1 MADIIIGIDV
11 VGEEKLSRLENQIE
25 DVSLATNTLSSN
37 MGRVGSSAA
46 LMSSAADQG
55 GGSMNNFG
63 YKANFASMQ
72 IQDMAVQLQG
82 GQDAMVVFSQQGSQL
97 SQLLPGLAGGISG
110 IALVVGTSLVRALMA
125 ANAEMK
131 SFADQATE
139 FGGTLGDLIESTD
152 AFTDSLE
159 ENTEA
164 VQARRYRQ
172 MQDALAEAEQ
182 GIEDLVT
189 SSSRDL
195 LRSAQVEGT
204 ARAGSGFATGGAF
217 AMFLPEQYRRNMT
230 EESRQIEREARD
242 AAAALA
248 DLFTAVDLNNMESLN
263 DAVIEGEKF
272 LESFGDATKLTD
284 AQIQA
289 LNDTIEKFI
298 ERYEQLEELGNLATP
313 GSGGAIDALFSGGGG
328 FGGGPGAG
336 QGYSVAID
344 HETGEVSRTVFDL
357 TQPFGG
363 IGNAGAMK
371 PTLAQY
377 RPAAIPFGIQSEYG
391 IDAEGY
397 DLQTGEYVGDLFGMG
412 EGYVSRRYNTP
423 SYQAPG
429 ATRHRVSPHEQ
440 SLYGVDAQGFDIR
453 TGEYVGDLFG
463 LGDTPPGISMSQQME
478 YGIDAEGYDLET
490 GEYVGDLFGMGPG
503 SSYRSFNI
511 PKSHPQFMGP
521 IYNGATDGIELRSG
535 RRGGMTGVSQINY
548 MGPQS
553 EQMLDIVSMLNAEEE
568 RLTQVINERSRATT
582 DAANTGVD
590 GNRSLLDSN
599 LEIVRSIQDTI
610 VEEERLAEAREQA
623 QQAGQAMSRTI
634 VGGLKDVIF
643 GTKDAGDAFRDMALS
658 IIEQL
663 MDIMIFQPLM
673 NNLTTGLAGAMGG
686 GMGGGGGLF
695 GGLFGAA
702 NGAAFSGGNVI
713 PFANG
718 GVVTGPTLFGMSGN
732 QTGLMGEAGPEA
744 ILPLTRGANG
754 KLGVEASGQGVVI
767 HQHFSFTAN
776 GDESV
781 KKIIAAEA
789 PKIAKYTEAEI
800 IKSRHKG
807 GAMKRAF
814 G

>member
-1 MADIIIGIDV
+1 MADIVIGIDV

-37 MGRVGSSAA
+37 MGQVGSSAA
-46 LMSSAADQG
+46 LMSGAADQSG
-55 GGSMNNFG
+55 NTMNNFG

-72 IQDMAVQLQG
+72 LQDMAVQLQG

-97 SQLLPGLAGGISG
+97 SQLLPGLAGAISG
-110 IALVVGTSLVRALMA
+110 IALVVGTGLVRALIA
-125 ANAEMK
+125 ANSEMK
-131 SFADQATE
+131 SFADVATE
-139 FGGTLGDLIESTD
+139 VGGTLDGLIESTE
-152 AFTDSLE
+152 AFTDSIE

-164 VQARRYRQ
+164 VQSRRLRQ
-172 MQDALAEAEQ
+172 MQESLEASEE
-182 GIEDLVT
+182 GIQDLIA

-195 LRSAQVEGT
+195 LRSAEIERV
-204 ARAGSGFATGGAF
+204 ARAGSGIGLGGAF
-217 AMFLPEQYRRNMT
+217 GFMLPEQFQRDALG
-230 EESRQIEREARD
+230 ESRRMEKEARD

-248 DLFTAVDLNNMESLN
+248 ELFTAVDLNNMESLN
-263 DAVIEGEKF
+263 DAVVEGERF
-272 LESFGDATKLTD
+272 LEDFGDATKLTD
-284 AQIQA
+284 EQIQA

-298 ERYEQLEELGNLATP
+298 ERYEQLQELGSLATP

-328 FGGGPGAG
+328 FGGGPGVG

-357 TQPFGG
+357 TQ
-363 IGNAGAMK
+363 
-371 PTLAQY
+371 
-377 RPAAIPFGIQSEYG
+377 
-391 IDAEGY
+391 
-397 DLQTGEYVGDLFGMG
+397 
-412 EGYVSRRYNTP
+412 
-423 SYQAPG
+423 
-429 ATRHRVSPHEQ
+429 
-440 SLYGVDAQGFDIR
+440 
-453 TGEYVGDLFG
+453 
-463 LGDTPPGISMSQQME
+463 
-478 YGIDAEGYDLET
+478 
-490 GEYVGDLFGMGPG
+490 
-503 SSYRSFNI
+503 SF
-511 PKSHPQFMGP
+511 
-521 IYNGATDGIELRSG
+521 
-535 RRGGMTGVSQINY
+535 GGMTGGGMGGSARGGIQGASQINY
-548 MGPQS
+548 MADSS
-553 EQMLDIVSMLNAEEE
+553 EQMVDILAVIRQEEE
-568 RLTQVINERSRATT
+568 AIAQLVRERGRATVE
-582 DAANTGVD
+582 AANVGVE
-590 GNRSLLDSN
+590 GNKSLLESN
-599 LEIVRSIQDTI
+599 LEIAASIQETI
-610 VEEERLAEAREQA
+610 DEEERLAEAREQA

-702 NGAAFSGGNVI
+702 NGAAFSGGNVV

-718 GVVTGPTLFGMSGN
+718 GVVTGPALFGMSGN